1 MYSDPDMKRPDPGK
15 QDELA
20 IRVEGLS
27 KRFAVYETPLER
39 LKHLIVPSR
48 TKGWS
53 EFWALSNVDLTI
65 GRGDTVA
72 IIGRNG
78 SGKSTLLQILCGTL
92 SGTSGRVEVN
102 GRIAALLELGA
113 GFNIEFTGRENV
125 YVNGAVLGLSRE
137 QIDERFADIEAFAE
151 IGDFIDQPVKTY
163 SSGMYVRLAFAV
175 AIHVDPQI
183 LIVDEALAV
192 GDSRFQAK
200 CLNRIKVMQSQGVT
214 ILFVSHD
221 VGAVRTLC
229 EHALWLDH
237 GKVRMFGDAFSV
249 TAQYNQFLFE
259 KEDDENPRLTHEAP
273 AGQTE
278 PEDEDAS
285 AAAAPADDSSAAEAV
300 GTAAESS
307 AQGEPATSEPE
318 TDSAVALMAKHRPI
332 NHWGSHVGCI
342 LEVGMFN
349 ANGER
354 LSTVNALEDM
364 EIRVRMKPPAT
375 ADRST
380 MSVAFS
386 LKDLRGTDLIVSTTW
401 DQRSVDFTQAGETVL
416 VRFKL
421 TNRLNAG
428 NYLLAVALEDR
439 ASVLPQYYEYI
450 EGAHYFTSM
459 TERKVYGT
467 FVADVEQVMEAG
479 QSARRV
485 YA

>member
-1 MYSDPDMKRPDPGK
+1 MNRPHPDR
-15 QDELA
+15 QDEIA
-20 IRVEGLS
+20 IRVESLS

-39 LKHLIVPSR
+39 LKHLVMPKR
-48 TKGWS
+48 KKGWS
-53 EFWALSNVDLTI
+53 EFWALDNVDLKI

-92 SGTSGRVEVN
+92 TGTSGSVEVN

-137 QIDERFADIEAFAE
+137 QIDTRFADIEAFAE
-151 IGDFIDQPVKTY
+151 IGEFIDQPVKTY

-200 CLNRIKVMQSQGVT
+200 CLNRIKAMQKDGVT

-237 GKVRMFGDAFSV
+237 GKVRMYGDAFSV

-259 KEDDENPRLTHEAP
+259 KDDEETPTPKLTHEAP
-273 AGQTE
+273 AGEPEAEGEAEATAAADGTPAQAEADAQAETQATE
-278 PEDEDAS
+278 PE
-285 AAAAPADDSSAAEAV
+285 P
-300 GTAAESS
+300 
-307 AQGEPATSEPE
+307 EPE
-318 TDSAVALMAKHRPI
+318 PEQDSAVGLMAKHRPI

-342 LEVGMFN
+342 TGVGMYH

-354 LSTVNALEDM
+354 LSTVNALDEM
-364 EIRVRMKPPAT
+364 EIRVRVTPPAT

-401 DQRSVDFTQAGETVL
+401 DQGSMDFTQAGETVL

-459 TERKVYGT
+459 TEHRVYGT
-467 FVADVEQVMEAG
+467 FVADVEQVMEA
-479 QSARRV
+479 QSGRRV